1 MRSDGPSTY
10 DSRIL
15 QSEIRE
21 FKRILRS
28 TPEVSHSI
36 IEVRW
41 IDNDLIRDWTG
52 GVDRP
57 GGCMIDFVRAE
68 GKWSLGAVVH
78 YIA

>member
-28 TPEVSHSI
+28 TPRVSHSI
-36 IEVRW
+36 IEFRW
-41 IDNDLIRDWTG
+41 IDNDLIRVWTG

-57 GGCMIDFVRAE
+57 GGCKIDFVRAE
-68 GKWSLGAVVH
+68 GKWSLGKVVH